1 MLLRPSKH
9 FCYLKEKR
17 SNFLYILIP
26 QGTKSMHRLAI
37 GKMKCVRTKLY
48 AGEYIATGL
57 ALSKNIRSPAI
68 HRASPVYSQMGY
80 IWTKIYC
87 TKIYF
92 HQLYTELAGISLYI
106 NILSPA
112 IHRILCIAGESIFL
126 YRDSPLYSQMRY
138 IGTGLVYGRQSLFR
152 QPLFQQPLFRQSL
165 FRQPLFRQ
173 QGSGLMPD

>member
-80 IWTKIYC
+80 IWTGLA
-87 TKIYF
+87 
-92 HQLYTELAGISLYI
+92 LYKNILYK

-112 IHRILCIAGESIFL
+112 IHRAS
-126 YRDSPLYSQMRY
+126 RY
-138 IGTGLVYGRQSLFR
+138 IPVHKYTFTSYTQDFVYSR
-152 QPLFQQPLFRQSL
+152 
-165 FRQPLFRQ
+165 
-173 QGSGLMPD
+173 